1 MCCLQLQRAVCTP
14 ETLRAR
20 SLEPPSPPNPNPSSL
35 TNTLSVE
42 ALGTLSGGAVLA
54 VDVAGATTGGV
65 ASTTAALGGS
75 AGDGLGGSSSSGGGS
90 GGNGLGGG
98 RRGALAVVCESVSF
112 EFLFGIPAGAP
123 GYAKSRSARSSQ
135 VAQHAS
141 LTLCRKKRSATKLHR
156 GVPGLRTTEE
166 LEGVLGDHGHCGRL
180 LSLELE
186 VGKESVKRFDE
197 GEDKDKR
204 ESESNVSVVQEK
216 KKK

>member
-1 MCCLQLQRAVCTP
+1 MHARFWPWPQSLARMCCLQLQRAVCTP

-141 LTLCRKKRSATKLHR
+141 LTLCRKKKVSDEIAQRGSRSTHYR
-156 GVPGLRTTEE
+156 GARRGSWRPRTLWSTPESGARGR
-166 LEGVLGDHGHCGRL
+166 EGGCK
-180 LSLELE
+180 E
-186 VGKESVKRFDE
+186 V
-197 GEDKDKR
+197 
-204 ESESNVSVVQEK
+204 
-216 KKK
+216 